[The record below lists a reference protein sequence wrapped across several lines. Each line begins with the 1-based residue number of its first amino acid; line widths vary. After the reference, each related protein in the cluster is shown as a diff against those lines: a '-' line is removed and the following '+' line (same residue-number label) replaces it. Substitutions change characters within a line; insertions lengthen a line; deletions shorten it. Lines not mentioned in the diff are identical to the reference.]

1 METKAMLLPVAAG
14 VAVAGGGAEV
24 VALAGKVVE
33 AFGAD
38 LGESD
43 VAVEG
48 GVMGEEDALAAALA
62 EEAFDAVAAGD
73 EGGGEGL
80 TWRCR
85 SGLRSIRCRTRACR
99 LPGSRLRYLDEGQG
113 VFIALVD
120 AKHAASL
127 LND

>member
-62 EEAFDAVAAGD
+62 EESLYAVAAGH
-73 EGGGEGL
+73 EG
-80 TWRCR
+80 
-85 SGLRSIRCRTRACR
+85 
-99 LPGSRLRYLDEGQG
+99 
-113 VFIALVD
+113 
-120 AKHAASL
+120 
-127 LND
+127 